1 MRNGVKQNSM
11 KKCAELKTNII
22 SDLYNP
28 LFCNKPN
35 HVLKTFDS
43 FVVIFSTIK
52 SLSCVYS

>member
-11 KKCAELKTNII
+11 KKCEELKTNII

-35 HVLKTFDS
+35 HVIKTFVS
-43 FVVIFSTIK
+43 FVVTLFHH
-52 SLSCVYS
+52 